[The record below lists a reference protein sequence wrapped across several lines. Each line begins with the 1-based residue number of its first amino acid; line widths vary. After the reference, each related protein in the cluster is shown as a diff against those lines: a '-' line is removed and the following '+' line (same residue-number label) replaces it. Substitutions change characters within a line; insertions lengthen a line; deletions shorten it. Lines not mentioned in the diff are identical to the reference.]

1 MSQAGSKDRDAP
13 DLDATEKQRVERA
26 NQIFLRLRKEL
37 HDRERQPAE
46 RDIREAVQGAQ
57 WLREVVERHSNGL
70 EQAYEDA
77 LSESGLPEDDQAHL
91 WKETEEAG
99 GFSSFVRDHLRRLEE
114 AAPTEGEH
122 PADPTGGMTHRDL
135 MCGVVAGLL
144 AGGTM
149 MGNSFYFG
157 FAVGASRKASCW

>member
-99 GFSSFVRDHLRRLEE
+99 VSPHLYEITCGGWRRPPPKESTPL
-114 AAPTEGEH
+114 TQ
-122 PADPTGGMTHRDL
+122 R
-135 MCGVVAGLL
+135 
-144 AGGTM
+144 
-149 MGNSFYFG
+149 
-157 FAVGASRKASCW
+157 GA

>member
-1 MSQAGSKDRDAP
+1 MVHEDGHRTRP
-13 DLDATEKQRVERA
+13 TLDSDERQQVQRA

-37 HDRERQPAE
+37 HDREKQPAE
-46 RDIREAVQGAQ
+46 RDIRQAVQGAQ
-57 WLREVVERHSNGL
+57 WLREVVERHSNVL

-77 LSESGLPEDDQAHL
+77 LSESGLPDEDQAHL
-91 WKETEEAG
+91 RNASEEAG
-99 GFSSFVRDHLRRLEE
+99 GFSSFVEDHLWRLKE
-114 AAPTEGEH
+114 AAPAEGEQPGG
-122 PADPTGGMTHRDL
+122 PAAGMSHRDL

-157 FAVGASRKASCW
+157 FAVGASRKAGC